1 MNHSAECA
9 ALGHDPGPHGEARD
23 LWRAV
28 NELISDIL
36 LQARPDGTIFFLN
49 RPPNGIPA
57 SALLGRSI
65 LDFVT
70 PAMRAE
76 VAECLGTIAPGE
88 PTRRRLIQ
96 AELPDGT
103 RRWYATNTV
112 PVARDGR
119 VVGITI
125 SARDLALQKPLGVA
139 PVGDGQT
146 IDAAAQLRHVQ
157 RLELVGVL
165 AGGLVH
171 NFNNV
176 LTAIGSATDLLLGAV
191 PEGDALRPD
200 LESIQRA
207 IAHGSGLTQQL
218 LELSKRQAVARSRVE
233 LNTVVRDVATMARL
247 FLSGNVRLVTQLE
260 TTGAPVTVN
269 RGEMEQVLLNL
280 LLNARDAMPH
290 GGSIVVSTTRLNYT
304 PATAPHGCS
313 LRGSVVRLR
322 VEDTGSGIDDAT
334 RAHIFEPFFTTKAP
348 DRGTGLGLPTV
359 QAIVKESGGC
369 LDLVS
374 RPGVGTTVDVAMPDA
389 DRAGLRAA

>member
-1 MNHSAECA
+1 MNYSAEHA
-9 ALGHDPGPHGEARD
+9 APGHEIGPHGEARD

-28 NELISDIL
+28 HELISDIL

-57 SALLGRSI
+57 NALIGRSL
-65 LDFVT
+65 LDFVA
-70 PAMRAE
+70 PPMRAE
-76 VAECLGTIAPGE
+76 VAECLRSIDPCE
-88 PTRRRLIQ
+88 PTRHRLIQ

-119 VVGITI
+119 VVAITV
-125 SARDLALQKPLGVA
+125 SARDLSLQKPLGVA
-139 PVGDGQT
+139 PAGYGQG
-146 IDAAAQLRHVQ
+146 DAAAQLRHVQ
-157 RLELVGVL
+157 RLELVGLL

-176 LTAIGSATDLLLGAV
+176 LTIIGSATDLLLSSV
-191 PEGDALRPD
+191 PDGNALRPD

-207 IAHGSGLTQQL
+207 VAHGSGLTQQL
-218 LELSKRQAVARSRVE
+218 LELSKRQGVARARVE
-233 LNTVVRDVATMARL
+233 LNAVVRDVATMARL
-247 FLSGNVRLVTQLE
+247 FLGGNVRLVTQLE
-260 TTGAPVTVN
+260 AAGAPIIVN
-269 RGEMEQVLLNL
+269 RSEMEQVLLNL

-304 PATAPHGCS
+304 PATSPHGCS
-313 LRGSVVRLR
+313 LRGAVVRLR
-322 VEDTGSGIDDAT
+322 VEDTGRGIDDAT

-348 DRGTGLGLPTV
+348 HCGTGLGLPTV
-359 QAIVKESGGC
+359 QAIVKEAGGC
-369 LDLVS
+369 VDLVS
-374 RPGVGTTVDVAMPDA
+374 RPGAGTTVDVVMPDA

>member
-1 MNHSAECA
+1 MNYSAEHA
-9 ALGHDPGPHGEARD
+9 APGYECGPHGEARD

-57 SALLGRSI
+57 NALLGRSL
-65 LDFVT
+65 LDFVA
-70 PAMRAE
+70 PPMRAE
-76 VAECLGTIAPGE
+76 VAECLGSIAPGE
-88 PTRRRLIQ
+88 PTRRRIIQ

-119 VVGITI
+119 VVAITV
-125 SARDLALQKPLGVA
+125 SARDLSLQKPLGIA
-139 PVGDGQT
+139 PAGYGQAE
-146 IDAAAQLRHVQ
+146 AAAQLRHVQ
-157 RLELVGVL
+157 RLELVGLL

-176 LTAIGSATDLLLGAV
+176 LTVIGSATDLLLSAV
-191 PEGDALRPD
+191 PDGDALRPD

-218 LELSKRQAVARSRVE
+218 LELSKRQGVARCRVE
-233 LNTVVRDVATMARL
+233 LNAVVRDVATMARL
-247 FLSGNVRLVTQLE
+247 FLGDNVRLVTQLE
-260 TTGAPVTVN
+260 AAGAPVTVN
-269 RGEMEQVLLNL
+269 RSEMEQVLLNL

-304 PATAPHGCS
+304 PATSPHGCS
-313 LRGSVVRLR
+313 LRGAVVRLR
-322 VEDTGSGIDDAT
+322 VEDTGRGIDDAT
-334 RAHIFEPFFTTKAP
+334 RARIFEPFFTTKAHC
-348 DRGTGLGLPTV
+348 GTGLGLPTV

-374 RPGVGTTVDVAMPDA
+374 RPGAGTTVDVVMPDA